1 MSASAAA
8 ALIALGLALGPPAA
22 TAERTESTAR
32 PAREAPPATPS
43 PATPPHT
50 VGGAAT
56 AFPLRRSR
64 ALGHPWAG
72 RLARGVQ
79 LPVEGPDFFTWD
91 PARDVVPNRSWRRW
105 GTDRLLRTI
114 DLVLLRYRAANPG
127 APRVGIGDLSRR
139 RGGIFDERF
148 GGLGHASHQNG
159 RDVDVYY
166 PRLDRLE
173 TAARR
178 PRQVDRELAQRLV
191 DLFVAAG
198 AEKVFVGPRL
208 HLRGPRGVVI
218 PLRHHDDHLHARIP

>member
-1 MSASAAA
+1 M
-8 ALIALGLALGPPAA
+8 
-22 TAERTESTAR
+22 TTAR
-32 PAREAPPATPS
+32 PVEDAPAPPVGARRD
-43 PATPPHT
+43 T

-64 ALGHPWAG
+64 ALGHPWRG

-79 LPVEGPDFFTWD
+79 LPVEGPQFFTWD
-91 PARDVVPNRSWRRW
+91 PARDAVPNRSWRRW
-105 GTDRLLRTI
+105 GADRLLRTI
-114 DLVLLRYRAANPG
+114 DLVLLRFRAANPD

-166 PRLDRLE
+166 PRRDRLE

-178 PRQVDRELAQRLV
+178 PRQVDRELAQQLV

-208 HLRGPRGVVI
+208 DLRGPPGVVVA
-218 PLRHHDDHLHARIP
+218 LRHHDDHLHARIR